1 MSKNLKIECKATNIP
16 SNKPS
21 FSRATLLIFPTN
33 QGHFDHKCVRVDP
46 WDEEEK
52 RSGEETAPLKSLLPL
67 GAVYLMDDSKAT
79 EQQSTVFKK
88 LRYHSWKSW
97 LMCGAGDRKPTWGLA
112 PRVKCRVPCFTG
124 RFLSALTQSSTQAL
138 SLY

>member
-21 FSRATLLIFPTN
+21 FSRATWLIFPTN
-33 QGHFDHKCVRVDP
+33 QGHFDYKCVRVDP
-46 WDEEEK
+46 WDEEGK
-52 RSGEETAPLKSLLPL
+52 RSGEETAPLKSPLPL

-88 LRYHSWKSW
+88 LR
-97 LMCGAGDRKPTWGLA
+97 
-112 PRVKCRVPCFTG
+112 
-124 RFLSALTQSSTQAL
+124 
-138 SLY
+138 